1 MKIRWIRTKYRGK
14 SLLLLL
20 GVVPLVSLFL
30 VLRPPST
37 SEPKATWLWNTEL
50 IKIHG
55 EDIISFAKSQGVKVI
70 FLHISQ
76 KVDHEEYKKFNS
88 LASSS
93 KMKVHALSGKPE
105 WALREHRHE
114 GDAFLLWVKAYN
126 DGAQPKERFSGIQY
140 DVEPYLLKN
149 WEKDKVSI
157 VEQWM
162 EGMRVWVEY
171 GQLANL
177 EIGAAVP
184 FWLDGI
190 KYTGLEGD
198 APLSEWAADKFDYLA
213 IMAYRNEADRVYDI
227 SKTILAESDRKK
239 KKVWVGIEL
248 GKSNEGPG
256 VSFHEKSVLAL
267 AREMSKLQKLAE
279 QHESF
284 AGIAIHSYDTWY
296 NKIMLTKIAQ
306 ASEVSGEVER

>member
-1 MKIRWIRTKYRGK
+1 MNIKWIRTKYRGK
-14 SLLLLL
+14 FLFLL
-20 GVVPLVSLFL
+20 GVVPLVSLFII
-30 VLRPPST
+30 LRPPSA

-50 IKIHG
+50 IKAHG
-55 EDIISFAKSQGVKVI
+55 EDVISFAKSQGVQVI

-76 KVDHEEYKKFNS
+76 NVDDEEYKKFIS

-93 KMKVHALSGKPE
+93 KMKVHALNGKPD

-114 GDAFLLWVKAYN
+114 GDAFLLWVKTYN
-126 DGAQPKERFSGIQY
+126 DGARPQERFTGIQY
-140 DVEPYLLKN
+140 DVEPYLLKD
-149 WEKDKVSI
+149 WEKEKDDI

-162 EGMRVWVEY
+162 EGMRVWIEY
-171 GQLANL
+171 SQLANL

-190 KYTGLEGD
+190 KYVGLEGES
-198 APLSEWAADKFDYLA
+198 PLSEWAADKFDYLA

-239 KKVWVGIEL
+239 KQVWIGIEL

-256 VSFHEKSVLAL
+256 ISFHDKSMIAL
-267 AREMSKLQKLAE
+267 TREMSKLQKLAS

-296 NKIMLTKIAQ
+296 NKMMLTKMAQ
-306 ASEVSGEVER
+306 AADSSSKAEQE